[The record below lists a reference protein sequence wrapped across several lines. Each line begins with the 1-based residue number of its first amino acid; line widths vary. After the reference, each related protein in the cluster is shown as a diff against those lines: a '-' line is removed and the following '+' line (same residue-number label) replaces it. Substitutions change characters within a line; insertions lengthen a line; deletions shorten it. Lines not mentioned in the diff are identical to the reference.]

1 MARGRD
7 TVNPYTPDSGAR
19 PRALTGRE
27 RELAHFNRIITQLRA
42 GGTENH
48 LLITGLR
55 GVGKT
60 VLLNEFETL
69 CLENDWQAEAR
80 EIGRET
86 SVAALIAHAARKALL
101 RLSAKKR
108 RSAKLRR
115 ALGAL
120 QSFELTFGDASLKL
134 NLGVPPEQGLAD
146 SGDLVEDL
154 RDVMVATG
162 TAAEE
167 AGVGFALII
176 DEVQNLSRED
186 YEALIMSL
194 HRVKQKNLPVTF
206 VGAGLPF
213 LPPLTAAAKTYA
225 QRMFVYP
232 RIGALP
238 DEAARDALVLPAR
251 GQGVSW
257 ESEAVDEVLAYTAG
271 YPYFIQQYGR
281 QVWDLSNTKRITAPE
296 VKAARPL
303 VDAYLDDNFFSGSIG
318 SLSDRQKRFVAA
330 MAELGDGPQQIS
342 AIAAKLKSKTTAL
355 SAVRE
360 ELIRGAVIY
369 PPRRG
374 EVEFAVPHCASYIRR
389 HYSFSDQSIG

>member
-1 MARGRD
+1 MVLVMARGSG
-7 TVNPYTPDSGAR
+7 TYNPYTPDSGAR
-19 PRALTGRE
+19 PPALTGRE
-27 RELAHFNRIITQLRA
+27 SELAHFDRIITQLRA

-48 LLITGLR
+48 LLVTGLR

-60 VLLNEFETL
+60 VLLNEFENV
-69 CLENDWQAEAR
+69 CIENDWQADTR
-80 EIGRET
+80 EVGRSTAIG
-86 SVAALIAHAARKALL
+86 VIVGHAARKALL
-101 RLSAKKR
+101 RLSTKKR
-108 RSAKLRR
+108 LGHKARR

-120 QSFELTFGDASLKL
+120 KSFEVSLGEASFKL
-134 NLGVPPEQGLAD
+134 DIDIDPAQGLAD

-154 RDVMVATG
+154 RDLMIATG
-162 TAAEE
+162 EAAEE

-176 DEVQNLSRED
+176 DEVQNLSRDD

-194 HRVKQKNLPVTF
+194 HRVKQKRLPVAF

-238 DEAARDALVLPAR
+238 DDAGRAALVLPAQ
-251 GQGVSW
+251 GQGVKW
-257 ESEAVDEVLAYTAG
+257 DPTGVGAVLAYTAG

-281 QVWDLSNTKRITAPE
+281 QAWEQSNTKRITAADVRE
-296 VKAARPL
+296 ARPL
-303 VDAYLDDNFFSGSIG
+303 VDSYLDENFFSGGIG
-318 SLSDRQKRFVAA
+318 SLSERQKRFVAA
-330 MAELGDGPQQIS
+330 MAELGDGPQKMK
-342 AIAAKLKSKTTAL
+342 AIAARLKSKTTDL
-355 SAVRE
+355 SPVRD
-360 ELIRGAVIY
+360 ELIRSAVIY

-389 HYSFSDQSIG
+389 HYSA